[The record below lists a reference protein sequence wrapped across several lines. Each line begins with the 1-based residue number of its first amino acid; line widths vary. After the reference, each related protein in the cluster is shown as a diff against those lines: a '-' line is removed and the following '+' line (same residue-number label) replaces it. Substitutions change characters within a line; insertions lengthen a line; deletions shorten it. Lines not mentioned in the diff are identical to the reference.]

1 MTLSESEV
9 ELDWPTV
16 SELKQTLD
24 ITTSDWDVTMTRQ
37 LAAAIAQVKIDVGLW
52 DELTDTP
59 DEALGQ
65 AAMRLAVLM
74 RTNAETPVAGSLGA
88 GALIPRLTQDPI
100 YQNLLKG
107 HRRRF
112 AIA

>member
-1 MTLSESEV
+1 MSESEV
-9 ELDWPTV
+9 ELYWPTV

-24 ITTSDWDVTMTRQ
+24 IESNVWDVTMTRQ

-52 DELTDTP
+52 DELTDAP

-74 RTNAETPVAGSLGA
+74 RTNAEVPP
-88 GALIPRLTQDPI
+88 ALLTDDPI
-100 YQNLLKG
+100 YQNCLKG
-107 HRRRF
+107 HRRRL

>member
-1 MTLSESEV
+1 MSESEV

-16 SELKQTLD
+16 DELKQTLN
-24 ITTSDWDVTMTRQ
+24 IESGEWDVTMTRQ
-37 LAAAIAQVKIDVGLW
+37 LAAAIYQVKVDIGQW
-52 DELTDTP
+52 DELTDLP
-59 DEALGQ
+59 DESLGQ

-74 RTNAETPVAGSLGA
+74 RTNAEVPL
-88 GALIPRLTQDPI
+88 ALLSKDPI
-100 YQNLLKG
+100 YQSCLKG

>member
-1 MTLSESEV
+1 MSESEV

-24 ITTSDWDVTMTRQ
+24 ITNSDWDVTMTRQ
-37 LAAAIAQVKIDVGLW
+37 LAAAVAQVKIDVGLW
-52 DELTDTP
+52 DELSDLP
-59 DEALGQ
+59 DESLAQ
-65 AAMRLAVLM
+65 AAMRLAVLL
-74 RTNAETPVAGSLGA
+74 RTNAEVPP
-88 GALIPRLTQDPI
+88 ALLSTDPI
-100 YQNLLKG
+100 YQNCLKG

>member
-1 MTLSESEV
+1 MSESEV

-16 SELKQTLD
+16 DELKQTLD
-24 ITTSDWDVTMTRQ
+24 IDSSAWDVTMTRQ
-37 LAAAIAQVKIDVGLW
+37 LAAAVTQVKIDVGLW
-52 DELTDTP
+52 DELTDMP
-59 DEALGQ
+59 DESLAQ

-74 RTNAETPVAGSLGA
+74 RTNAEVPP
-88 GALIPRLTQDPI
+88 ALLSMDPI
-100 YQNLLKG
+100 YQSCLKG

>member
-1 MTLSESEV
+1 MTFSESEV

-16 SELKQTLD
+16 DELKQTLD
-24 ITTSDWDVTMTRQ
+24 IDSNAWDVTMTRQ
-37 LAAAIAQVKIDVGLW
+37 LAAAIAQVKNDVGLW

-59 DEALGQ
+59 DESLAQ

-74 RTNAETPVAGSLGA
+74 RTNAEVPP
-88 GALIPRLTQDPI
+88 ALLSKDPI
-100 YQNLLKG
+100 YQNCLKG